1 MAHHVTRIQRPMNT
15 RTPHRMNCICR
26 WACGVSTLWLLI
38 LGGVNQAKAQS
49 QPWARQSASD
59 WQSHQSF
66 QPIQAL
72 PPTDVFP
79 GGMTYRE
86 EDDLTRMRLT
96 AGNLPPEIDRLPD
109 NLEIRDALVMSEEE
123 VFSTR
128 PKLKPSKDGLLQS
141 LTVQSTWL
149 AGSGD
154 NVGMTEISASGTIGF
169 PAPTL
174 ESPMLI
180 TPGYGM
186 YFLVGP
192 DSISTPTTLY
202 QAYVTTLWMPQI
214 TPKLGGIFSITPGVY
229 SDFLQTDSGA
239 FRLSGMALGSYR
251 WTPELQIILG
261 AVYLN
266 RDDFPILPAAGV
278 IWTPT
283 EDHRLELTFPRP
295 RYSQLFRYGPEFE
308 DWWYVGG
315 EFGGGSWA
323 VNHPTRPSER
333 DSLTLSDMR
342 LLIGMEHKRSGGGK
356 SFVEIGYVFA
366 RKLEYKHDPAHL
378 DMSDTVMIRSGWW
391 Y

>member
-1 MAHHVTRIQRPMNT
+1 MNIRTCFCFDRIRLG
-15 RTPHRMNCICR
+15 
-26 WACGVSTLWLLI
+26 ACVLTALLMLI
-38 LGGVNQAKAQS
+38 LGGVNPADAQS
-49 QPWARQSASD
+49 QPWARQGVTD
-59 WQSHQSF
+59 WQRPQTF
-66 QPIQAL
+66 QPIQTL

-79 GGMTYRE
+79 DGMTYRA
-86 EDDLTRMRLT
+86 EDDPTRMRLT
-96 AGNLPPEIDRLPD
+96 TGNLPPEVDQLPE
-109 NLEIRDALVMSEEE
+109 NLELRDALVMSEEE

-154 NVGMTEISASGTIGF
+154 NLGMTEVSASGTIGF
-169 PAPTL
+169 PAPTR

-192 DSISTPTTLY
+192 DSVSTPATLY

-214 TPKLGGIFSITPGVY
+214 TEKLGGIFSITPGVY
-229 SDFLQTDSGA
+229 SDFRQTDSDA

-251 WTPELQIILG
+251 WTNELQFIFG

-323 VNHPTRPSER
+323 VNHPTRPGER

-342 LLIGMEHKRSGGGK
+342 LVIGMENKRSGGGK